1 MLKKQPQRI
10 GCTNCYY
17 ITKPHWGEK
26 KNETGKINVR
36 IISWNFNI
44 VLLENSLQFK
54 IDIHICWKIKGYPG

>member
-26 KNETGKINVR
+26 KMKQEK
-36 IISWNFNI
+36 SMW
-44 VLLENSLQFK
+44 E
-54 IDIHICWKIKGYPG
+54 